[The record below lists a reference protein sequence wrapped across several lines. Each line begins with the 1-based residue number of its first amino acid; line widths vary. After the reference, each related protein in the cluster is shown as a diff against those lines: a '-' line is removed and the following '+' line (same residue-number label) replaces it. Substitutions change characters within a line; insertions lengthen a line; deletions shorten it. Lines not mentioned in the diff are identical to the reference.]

1 MTEDLAPERL
11 VAIVRALTP
20 SEVGKILA
28 VGVELIKI
36 FPAVRLDPDYLRDLL
51 GPYPQLRPIP
61 TGGSDISNA
70 AEFLN
75 AGAVA
80 LGVGS
85 ALTNG
90 TGRSGLP
97 DVTARTKRLVR
108 PLAQVDGR

>member
-36 FPAVRLDPDYLRDLL
+36 FPAVRLDPDYLRNLL
-51 GPYPQLRPIP
+51 GYPQLRPIP

>member
-70 AEFLN
+70 AEFLSAISR
-75 AGAVA
+75 AGS
-80 LGVGS
+80 L
-85 ALTNG
+85 
-90 TGRSGLP
+90 LP
-97 DVTARTKRLVR
+97 
-108 PLAQVDGR
+108 